1 MKLRK
6 HTYEI
11 DEAERKVRGK
21 TRHNSSAI
29 ASILAIPFGIIG
41 GLLTDIHRA
50 NASAPLPRDYE
61 PVPIVQPNNQETPY
75 QEPEIIDIPF
85 PKIQIQT
92 PIKEK
97 EYIGTQS
104 LESKLSPTK
113 DAENEKPLNSKYLF
127 IKPYE
132 KIIDNSLEYFRSIHG
147 ISPPRELIEAMIIE
161 EAGHISHR
169 DNAFVYDPMQI
180 ANQGDFA
187 LSVLSNGLENTR
199 LIGDFSSLKNKR
211 HTPRR
216 NNKWDYSG
224 SNMDAESS
232 IFGGIGWL
240 YNKAAIRS
248 VRNVRDENGR
258 KRQEVYIS
266 GWRSWEEA
274 IQRYNGGGNPNY
286 LQEVIE
292 ISKELGD

>member
-1 MKLRK
+1 MRLRK
-6 HTYEI
+6 HTYEM
-11 DEAERKVRGK
+11 DEAERKARGK

-41 GLLTDIHRA
+41 GLLTDIHKA
-50 NASAPLPRDYE
+50 NACIPLPRNYE
-61 PVPIVQPNNQETPY
+61 PVPIVQEVQY
-75 QEPEIIDIPF
+75 REPEIIDIPS
-85 PKIQIQT
+85 PEIQAQIQ
-92 PIKEK
+92 ER
-97 EYIGTQS
+97 ETQS
-104 LESKLSPTK
+104 LESKLAPTK
-113 DAENEKPLNSKYLF
+113 DAENEKPLNSKYSF

-132 KIIDNSLEYFRSIHG
+132 RIIDNSLEYFRSIHG

-292 ISKELGD
+292 ISKELVD